1 MQTHIKANVKIFA
14 IVFSHLGQKTLVWR
28 PPNGGTHKKLHSSMI
43 NQGRLVTANKCMFSH
58 NTKHPSLHHIMHQH
72 HYSDV

>member
-28 PPNGGTHKKLHSSMI
+28 SANAGTHKSQCKNFCDS
-43 NQGRLVTANKCMFSH
+43 F
-58 NTKHPSLHHIMHQH
+58 
-72 HYSDV
+72 